1 LSEAAEPGDR
11 VPEAAERRLLREVR
25 AGRREACAALVHE
38 HYARVYRF
46 LLHLTRD
53 VHQAEDLT
61 QETFAAA
68 WKKIGTFEGR
78 SALST
83 WLHRIAYGKF
93 VDEQRSR
100 QRTAALAGTLA
111 TRGQEA
117 SAAPFEVVSA
127 EDEARNLYETL
138 GQLDAG
144 DRVVL
149 ALHYFQALSYR
160 DMAVVLGEPA
170 GTVKWRTSQALA
182 RLRVLLGAE
191 AKTDE

>member
-1 LSEAAEPGDR
+1 LSEAGEPGER
-11 VPEAAERRLLREVR
+11 VPEAAERRLLREVQT
-25 AGRREACAALVHE
+25 GCREACAALVHA

-61 QETFAAA
+61 QETFTAA
-68 WKKIGTFEGR
+68 WQKIGAFEGR

-93 VDEQRSR
+93 VDQRRSR

-111 TRGQEA
+111 TRGQEPA
-117 SAAPFEVVSA
+117 VSTAFE
-127 EDEARNLYETL
+127 
-138 GQLDAG
+138 
-144 DRVVL
+144 DRAVL

-160 DMAVVLGEPA
+160 DMAVVLGEPS

-182 RLRVLLGAE
+182 RLRGLLGAE